1 MTSEHDRPSTDTEL
15 RRLAEEVDQ
24 RNEAS
29 SPDDIEALSP
39 AEIRRKFH
47 ELRVHQIELE
57 MQNEQLRQTQT
68 ALEVLQDR
76 YFDLYDMAPVA
87 YCTVSEKGLILETN
101 LKASKLL
108 EQPRGALIG
117 QRLSRFIVT
126 EDQDRYHLLCR
137 QLLASGEPQAC
148 ELRMV
153 QMNGI
158 IFWVHLSATLA
169 KDESGAPVCR
179 MVLSDQTERKQKE
192 GIIEEERRFLHTI
205 LQATGDGFWVVDL
218 EGKIIQVNE
227 AYCRMSGYTRDELLR
242 LNVAAVEAVEEP
254 AEIAAHIQRLIA
266 SGSEIFETRHRRKDG
281 SLIDVE
287 ISSAYLKTGGGKFV
301 SFCRDITNRKLI
313 EEKLRE
319 SEALYRS
326 IGESIDYG
334 VWICTPEGRNTYA
347 SESFLKMVGI
357 TQEQCSNF
365 GWGNMLHPDDAER
378 TIAAWQECVRT
389 EGNWD
394 TEHRYRGLD
403 NQWHYVLARGV
414 PVRNEQGKITCWAG
428 INLDISQLKQADKQ
442 IKRSL
447 VDKEEM
453 NIQLQREV
461 VERRKAEKALR
472 ALNDELE
479 RRVEQ
484 RTLELQ
490 HTQKQFLHAEKLS
503 AIGKLSAS
511 IAHEFNN
518 PLQGIVSVLY
528 GLKNRTVLE
537 EEDRAL
543 IEEAIEEGGRIR
555 DLIRS
560 LQEFNRPSS
569 GKKRLLDVHK
579 TLDSVLLL
587 NKSDFR
593 GKRISVELDY
603 AERLPQIEAV
613 PDQIKQVF
621 LNLLTNAA
629 DACMQSGGVITVCTR
644 LEGEEMVAVEIKD
657 TGFGIKPTDME
668 QIFQPFYTT
677 KSEIKGTG
685 LGLSISY
692 GIIKKHRG
700 EISVVSQPGE
710 GSAFT
715 VVLPIK
721 GADDLP

>member
-1 MTSEHDRPSTDTEL
+1 MTSEHDRPNTDTEL
-15 RRLAEEVDQ
+15 RRLAEKVDQ
-24 RNEAS
+24 RNAS
-29 SPDDIEALSP
+29 SSLENIEALSP
-39 AEIRRKFH
+39 AEIRQRFH

-57 MQNEQLRQTQT
+57 MQNEQLRQSQE
-68 ALEVLQDR
+68 ALEALQDR

-87 YCTVSEKGLILETN
+87 YCTVSEKGLILEVN
-101 LKASKLL
+101 LKASQLL
-108 EQPRGALIG
+108 GRARGVLVR
-117 QRLSRFIVT
+117 QRLSQFIVT
-126 EDQDRYHLLCR
+126 EDQNRYYLLHR
-137 QLLASGEPQAC
+137 QLLASGALQAC

-153 QMNGI
+153 QMNGTI
-158 IFWVHLSATLA
+158 LWVHLSATLA
-169 KDESGAPVCR
+169 QDESGASVCR

-192 GIIEEERRFLHTI
+192 EMIDEERRFLHTI

-242 LNVAAVEAVEEP
+242 LDVAAVEAVEEP
-254 AEIAAHIQRLIA
+254 AEIAAHIQRLIV

-281 SLIDVE
+281 SLFAVE
-287 ISSAYLKTGGGKFV
+287 ISSVYLETGGGKFV
-301 SFCRDITNRKLI
+301 SFCRDITDRKLI

-319 SEALYRS
+319 SEVLYRS

-334 VWICTPEGRNTYA
+334 VWICAPDGRNTYA

-365 GWGNMLHPDDAER
+365 GWGNVLHPDDAER
-378 TIAAWQECVRT
+378 TIAAWQGCVRT
-389 EGNWD
+389 EGRWD
-394 TEHRYRGLD
+394 IEHRFRGLD

-428 INLDISQLKQADKQ
+428 INLDISQLKQAEQQ
-442 IKRSL
+442 IKASL
-447 VDKEEM
+447 ADKEVM
-453 NIQLQREV
+453 NIHLQREV
-461 VERRKAEKALR
+461 AERIKAEEALQ

-479 RRVEQ
+479 RRVER

-518 PLQGIVSVLY
+518 PLQGIVAVLY
-528 GLKNRTVLE
+528 GLKKKTVLD
-537 EEDRAL
+537 EEDKAL
-543 IEEAIEEGGRIR
+543 LEEAIEEGGRIR

-587 NKSDFR
+587 NKNDFR

-629 DACMQSGGVITVCTR
+629 DACMQAGGVITVSTR
-644 LEGEEMVAVEIKD
+644 LEGEEKVAVEIKD

-668 QIFQPFYTT
+668 LIFQPFYTT

-685 LGLSISY
+685 LGLSISF
-692 GIIKKHRG
+692 GIIKQHRG
-700 EISVVSQPGE
+700 EINVVSQPGE
-710 GSAFT
+710 GSTFT
-715 VVLPIK
+715 VILPIK

>member
-1 MTSEHDRPSTDTEL
+1 MASEHDRPSTDTEL
-15 RRLAEEVDQ
+15 RRLAEKVDQ
-24 RNEAS
+24 RNAS
-29 SPDDIEALSP
+29 SSPEDIAALSP
-39 AEIRRKFH
+39 AEIRRKLH

-57 MQNEQLRQTQT
+57 MQNEQLRQTQE
-68 ALEVLQDR
+68 ALEALQDR

-87 YCTVSEKGLILETN
+87 YCAVSEKGLILEAN
-101 LKASKLL
+101 LKVAQLL
-108 EQPRGALIG
+108 GQARGALVR
-117 QRLSRFIVT
+117 QRLSRFILT
-126 EDQDRYHLLCR
+126 EDQNKYYLLR
-137 QLLASGEPQAC
+137 RKLRANGEPQAC

-153 QMNGI
+153 QMNGT

-169 KDESGAPVCR
+169 QDESGAPVYR

-192 GIIEEERRFLHTI
+192 EVKEEERRFLHTI
-205 LQATGDGFWVVDL
+205 LQATGDGFWVIDL

-242 LNVAAVEAVEEP
+242 LDVAAVEAVEEP

-266 SGSEIFETRHRRKDG
+266 SRSEIFETRHRRKDG
-281 SLIDVE
+281 SLFAVE
-287 ISSAYLKTGGGKFV
+287 ISSVYLNSGGGKFV
-301 SFCRDITNRKLI
+301 SFCRDITDRKLI

-319 SEALYRS
+319 SETLYRS

-334 VWICTPEGRNTYA
+334 VWICAPDGRNTYA
-347 SESFLKMVGI
+347 SESFLKMVGL

-365 GWGNMLHPDDAER
+365 GWGNVLHPDDAEW

-389 EGNWD
+389 EGKWGI
-394 TEHRYRGLD
+394 EHRYRGVD

-414 PVRNEQGKITCWAG
+414 PVRNEQGEITCWAG
-428 INLDISQLKQADKQ
+428 INLDISQLKQAEQQ
-442 IKRSL
+442 IKTSL
-447 VDKEEM
+447 ADKEVM
-453 NIQLQREV
+453 NMQLQREV
-461 VERRKAEKALR
+461 AERRKAEEALR

-479 RRVEQ
+479 RRVER

-528 GLKNRTVLE
+528 GLKNNTALD
-537 EEDRAL
+537 EEDKAL
-543 IEEAIEEGGRIR
+543 LKEAIEEGGRIR

-569 GKKRLLDVHK
+569 GKLRLLDVHK

-629 DACMQSGGVITVCTR
+629 DACVQSGGVITVSTR
-644 LEGEEMVAVEIKD
+644 LEGEEKVAVEIKD
-657 TGFGIKPTDME
+657 TGFGIKPSDME
-668 QIFQPFYTT
+668 HIFQPFYTT

-700 EISVVSQPGE
+700 EINVVSQPGE
-710 GSAFT
+710 GSTFT
-715 VVLPIK
+715 VILPIN